1 MIAYDNTMTDV
12 ICDNIY
18 ECIQVNV
25 TVIVNSTS

>member
-18 ECIQVNV
+18 DMMY
-25 TVIVNSTS
+25 TSYHKLYI